1 MKYAENNRISHR
13 QLYRQILLTFL
24 APFLL
29 CLNGKGGL
37 LGLSGAVGIILAV
50 IFLLLYS
57 FFYLRSTYGYAD
69 MLRSFGKVRAVI
81 FGDFFLIYLVM
92 TGAYLLNLIGRI
104 IPVWL
109 IFGISEKWLLLFA
122 VSVCA
127 CGMEKG
133 LQKRGRMA
141 EVTGGSF
148 LGAILLLLI
157 LCAGQGK
164 AEYITE
170 LFREEAFSVQTS
182 IRSAY
187 RYLCFFSGIS
197 LLPFVMK
204 DVEKRGSAGK
214 TVIGGILTVSG
225 IMICVLVL
233 LPAVLGWRR
242 VQSETW
248 PVLSLL
254 AGADLPGNVLARF
267 DVLWMGFLLYGLL
280 FTIGSVFYYG
290 ERILTSA
297 HIGTGKYWLPV
308 AVYAAAIIEIDGVTV
323 ADLFEIYL
331 AKIFV
336 PGLLLILI
344 YLFLRSRQ
352 KQIKKVATLG
362 CIFLAL
368 VLICSGCA
376 GIEPEKRMYPLALG
390 VEQSENGWK
399 FIYGLPE
406 LPSAEG
412 QEKEETGNSALAITG
427 VDFETIE
434 KIYDRSQE
442 KYLDMGHL
450 QVLILKNDLTQSD
463 RWSELLSYLEK
474 EPLIGENVYVF
485 RTENL
490 TELMDWNK
498 EGTSIGEYLPGLL
511 ENRIPDQEKNGT
523 TLRQVYH
530 QWYENG
536 TLPGIPEIILQNGE
550 IQVYLE

>member
-1 MKYAENNRISHR
+1 MGSLFYYGYQITEKCHLGTAKYWLA
-13 QLYRQILLTFL
+13 ILIF
-24 APFLL
+24 
-29 CLNGKGGL
+29 
-37 LGLSGAVGIILAV
+37 GLSLVEVPGMDVV
-50 IFLLLYS
+50 IFYRN
-57 FFYLRSTYGYAD
+57 YLRS
-69 MLRSFGKVRAVI
+69 
-81 FGDFFLIYLVM
+81 
-92 TGAYLLNLIGRI
+92 
-104 IPVWL
+104 
-109 IFGISEKWLLLFA
+109 
-122 VSVCA
+122 
-127 CGMEKG
+127 
-133 LQKRGRMA
+133 
-141 EVTGGSF
+141 
-148 LGAILLLLI
+148 
-157 LCAGQGK
+157 
-164 AEYITE
+164 
-170 LFREEAFSVQTS
+170 
-182 IRSAY
+182 
-187 RYLCFFSGIS
+187 
-197 LLPFVMK
+197 
-204 DVEKRGSAGK
+204 
-214 TVIGGILTVSG
+214 
-225 IMICVLVL
+225 
-233 LPAVLGWRR
+233 
-242 VQSETW
+242 
-248 PVLSLL
+248 
-254 AGADLPGNVLARF
+254 
-267 DVLWMGFLLYGLL
+267 
-280 FTIGSVFYYG
+280 
-290 ERILTSA
+290 
-297 HIGTGKYWLPV
+297 
-308 AVYAAAIIEIDGVTV
+308 
-323 ADLFEIYL
+323 
-331 AKIFV
+331 IFV
-336 PGLLLILI
+336 PGLLLIQMAI
-344 YLFLRSRQ
+344 LFHGQ
-352 KQIKKVATLG
+352 KKKIRKMTTVVL
-362 CIFLAL
+362 
-368 VLICSGCA
+368 LICALTLSGCA

>member
-1 MKYAENNRISHR
+1 MKFAENNRISHR
-13 QLYRQILLTFL
+13 QLYRQMILTFL
-24 APFLL
+24 APFLI
-29 CLNGKGGL
+29 CLPGKNGIQGMTGIAGALAAVILLVIYVFVLLRVTSGYSDMVRFFGRFWGRIAGL
-37 LGLSGAVGIILAV
+37 FFLAYIILTAV
-50 IFLLLYS
+50 YILKILEQIVP
-57 FFYLRSTYGYAD
+57 R
-69 MLRSFGKVRAVI
+69 
-81 FGDFFLIYLVM
+81 
-92 TGAYLLNLIGRI
+92 
-104 IPVWL
+104 WL
-109 IFGISEKWLLLFA
+109 ILGVPAGWISFLVVVICSVGTERGI
-122 VSVCA
+122 
-127 CGMEKG
+127 
-133 LQKRGRMA
+133 QRRGRMA
-141 EVTGGSF
+141 EVSGG
-148 LGAILLLLI
+148 LLLVGILLMMV
-157 LCAGQGK
+157 LCLGQTRVDYLQ
-164 AEYITE
+164 EMFETE
-170 LFREEAFSVQTS
+170 RVSGSGVIQSSYLF
-182 IRSAY
+182 
-187 RYLCFFSGIS
+187 LCGFSGIG
-197 LLPFVMK
+197 LLPFIMR

-214 TVIGGILTVSG
+214 TIIASVLTVGGIFAG
-225 IMICVLVL
+225 VLIL
-233 LPAVLGWRR
+233 LPAVFGWRR
-242 VQSETW
+242 LLTETY
-248 PVLSLL
+248 PILPLL

-280 FTIGSVFYYG
+280 FAMGSLFYYG
-290 ERILTSA
+290 YQITEKCHL
-297 HIGTGKYWLPV
+297 GTAKYWL
-308 AVYAAAIIEIDGVTV
+308 AILIFGLSLVEVPGMDVVI
-323 ADLFEIYL
+323 FYRNYL
-331 AKIFV
+331 RSIFV
-336 PGLLLILI
+336 PGLLLIQMAI
-344 YLFLRSRQ
+344 LFHGQ
-352 KQIKKVATLG
+352 KKKIRKTTTVVL
-362 CIFLAL
+362 
-368 VLICSGCA
+368 LICALTLSGCA